1 MAYKFHKN
9 SSLRCTFI
17 WHNAVCSFHFRSFQQ
32 IYISVTK
39 IIGEMKEYTTSDE
52 WFISTYI
59 IYTKCYFLYF
69 QEGLVII
76 DTPGFGDNRMH
87 KSLKKYLTKSCGF
100 IYVVNTANAGGVQ
113 RGRVSVVFLQICLC
127 KWTWKK
133 ISANISTTRW
143 SLFCILQSRKWL
155 GINL

>member
-17 WHNAVCSFHFRSFQQ
+17 WHNAVCSFHFRSFQPKSWSVDYHQ
-32 IYISVTK
+32 TFLEIKKVTLCVDDISRDKSFITCGVLLHFSYDLCHRDVNLLK
-39 IIGEMKEYTTSDE
+39 RSEMKTTYRVD
-52 WFISTYI
+52 
-59 IYTKCYFLYF
+59 
-69 QEGLVII
+69 
-76 DTPGFGDNRMH
+76 
-87 KSLKKYLTKSCGF
+87 
-100 IYVVNTANAGGVQ
+100 AGGVQ

-133 ISANISTTRW
+133 ISANISTTRL